1 MSMNNQEECSFSEL
15 ELFKLPIVQ
24 SNILYKKFG
33 KIYTITKLEDS
44 GPNEFLIENASNH
57 FLDLRQSYLNI
68 KFKVVNSDDSNLA
81 VNTKVYKVNYP
92 IVSLFQKVDVLLN
105 GNLISSSTNT
115 YAYRAMLEVL
125 LGYDQRAKI
134 SYFTMG
140 LYSKNTATKTDLL
153 AVDSVNGGLKARTQY
168 IKERKIVEVSGLLH
182 CSLSN
187 LNSLL
192 LNDLP
197 LKTVFHR
204 ERHSF
209 VLMADDAS
217 RDCRFHIIEA
227 QFLNCLMKNTG
238 IFNNPCQLPHL
249 AI

>member
-1 MSMNNQEECSFSEL
+1 MNNQEEFSFSEL
-15 ELFKLPIVQ
+15 ELFKRPAVQ
-24 SNILYKKFG
+24 SDILNGKFE
-33 KIYTITKLEDS
+33 KIYPIAKLEDS
-44 GPNEFLIENASNH
+44 GPIEFLIENATDH
-57 FLDLRQSYLNI
+57 FLVLRQNYLNI
-68 KFKVVNSDDSNLA
+68 KFKVVNSDGSNLA
-81 VNTKVYKVNYP
+81 ADAEAGLVNYP
-92 IVSLFQKVDVLLN
+92 IASLFQQVDVLLN

-125 LGYDQRAKI
+125 LGYDQGAKI

-153 AVDSVNGGLKARTQY
+153 AVDGANGGLKARTQY
-168 IKERKIVEVSGLLH
+168 MKERKIVEVSGLLH

-209 VLMADDAS
+209 VLTADDAS

-238 IFNNPCQLPHL
+238 IFKNPYQLPHL